1 MEQNRYNKLKTAFDE
16 QTPQMPDNFTDSVMG
31 RIDRKSRRRPTGW
44 MVAAA
49 AAIAAMVVTGAALL
63 QINGEQEAGAG
74 VVAQATA
81 VQPADAKP
89 RPTTVDAKPRPMTT
103 NEKPKPMT
111 TDAKQRPMTADT
123 KQRPMTADAK
133 PRPMTAE
140 TKMTPIDSLT
150 DIIARIESGLQQVR
164 DSCYLANVEKLIRAD
179 DQLQKLVNNLILD
192 GILTDSTTRV
202 ATIDNP

>member
-1 MEQNRYNKLKTAFDE
+1 MEQNRYNKLKTAFDK
-16 QTPQMPDNFTDSVMG
+16 QTPQMPDDFTDKVMG

-63 QINGEQEAGAG
+63 QINGEQEASVG

-89 RPTTVDAKPRPMTT
+89 KPMTT
-103 NEKPKPMT
+103 DEKPKPMT
-111 TDAKQRPMTADT
+111 TDAKPRPTTTDAKPKPMTTDAKPKPMTAG
-123 KQRPMTADAK
+123 A
-133 PRPMTAE
+133 
-140 TKMTPIDSLT
+140 KMTPIDSLT

>member
-1 MEQNRYNKLKTAFDE
+1 MEQNRYNKLKTAFDK
-16 QTPQMPDNFTDSVMG
+16 QTPQMPDDFTDKVMG
-31 RIDRKSRRRPTGW
+31 RIDRKRRRRPTGW

-63 QINGEQEAGAG
+63 QINGEQEASVG

-89 RPTTVDAKPRPMTT
+89 RPMTT
-103 NEKPKPMT
+103 DAKPKPMT
-111 TDAKQRPMTADT
+111 TDAK
-123 KQRPMTADAK
+123 
-133 PRPMTAE
+133 PRPMTTDA
-140 TKMTPIDSLT
+140 KMTPIDSLT

>member
-1 MEQNRYNKLKTAFDE
+1 MEQNRYNKLKTAFEE

-63 QINGEQEAGAG
+63 QINGEQEAGVG

-89 RPTTVDAKPRPMTT
+89 K
-103 NEKPKPMT
+103 
-111 TDAKQRPMTADT
+111 PMTADT
-123 KQRPMTADAK
+123 KQRPMMADAK
-133 PRPMTAE
+133 PRPMTTDTKPRPMTTDAKPRPM
-140 TKMTPIDSLT
+140 TTDAKMTPIDSLT

>member
-1 MEQNRYNKLKTAFDE
+1 MEQNRYNKLKTAFEE

-31 RIDRKSRRRPTGW
+31 RIDRKNRRRPTGW

-49 AAIAAMVVTGAALL
+49 AAIAALVVTGALFL
-63 QINGEQEAGAG
+63 QNDGEQEAGAG

-89 RPTTVDAKPRPMTT
+89 RPTTTDAKP
-103 NEKPKPMT
+103 K
-111 TDAKQRPMTADT
+111 PMTADT

-133 PRPMTAE
+133 QRPMTTDEKPKPTTADA
-140 TKMTPIDSLT
+140 KMTPIDSLT

>member
-16 QTPQMPDNFTDSVMG
+16 QTPQMPDDFTDRVMG

-74 VVAQATA
+74 VVAQVTA

-89 RPTTVDAKPRPMTT
+89 KPMTADA
-103 NEKPKPMT
+103 KPKPMT
-111 TDAKQRPMTADT
+111 TDAKP
-123 KQRPMTADAK
+123 RPMTADAK
-133 PRPMTAE
+133 QRPMTTDAKPRPMTTDA
-140 TKMTPIDSLT
+140 KMTPIDSLT

>member
-1 MEQNRYNKLKTAFDE
+1 MEQNRYNKLKTAFDK
-16 QTPQMPDNFTDSVMG
+16 QTPQMPDDFTDKVMG
-31 RIDRKSRRRPTGW
+31 RIDRKRRRRPTGW

-63 QINGEQEAGAG
+63 QINGEQEASVG

-89 RPTTVDAKPRPMTT
+89 RPMTT
-103 NEKPKPMT
+103 DAKPKPMT
-111 TDAKQRPMTADT
+111 TDAKPKPMTT
-123 KQRPMTADAK
+123 DAK
-133 PRPMTAE
+133 PRPMTTDA
-140 TKMTPIDSLT
+140 KMTPIDSLT

>member
-16 QTPQMPDNFTDSVMG
+16 QTPQMPDNFTDSVMS

-49 AAIAAMVVTGAALL
+49 AAIAALVVTGALFL
-63 QINGEQEAGAG
+63 QNDGEQEAGAG
-74 VVAQATA
+74 VVAQVTA

-89 RPTTVDAKPRPMTT
+89 RPTTVDAK
-103 NEKPKPMT
+103 
-111 TDAKQRPMTADT
+111 
-123 KQRPMTADAK
+123 QRPMTADAK
-133 PRPMTAE
+133 PRPMTTDAKPRPM
-140 TKMTPIDSLT
+140 TADAKPRPMTTDAKMTPIDSLT

>member
-63 QINGEQEAGAG
+63 QINGEQEAGVG

-89 RPTTVDAKPRPMTT
+89 K
-103 NEKPKPMT
+103 
-111 TDAKQRPMTADT
+111 PMTADT
-123 KQRPMTADAK
+123 KQRPMMADAK
-133 PRPMTAE
+133 PRPMTTDTKPRPMTTDAKPRPM
-140 TKMTPIDSLT
+140 TTDAKMTPIDSLT